1 MSLHAFP
8 RLPRAPHIY
17 ALAMS
22 LSAALAFVACDA
34 PADSQ
39 GASAPSDD
47 VAVSEIPQAT
57 WAPPEP
63 VDLRNPDAL
72 PMHPTEVGQPTLYPR
87 CHELFEPEGSPR
99 AWPLDHDEAD
109 ATLFGC
115 EPEAALTLSAPPM
128 RLVAYSLPRPTD
140 SRATDLR
147 LVAYNDTGELLWQQR
162 IDRQHQGDN
171 FTANFRGS
179 FLTHVDQKFVCA
191 GTRWQGGTQ
200 ALCAHQ
206 DSGEVIFDGTMNFW
220 SGIDLVGVGPALVGA
235 DINGLT
241 LRYPFTGVEMRHR
254 AFGARGGRT
263 AFYASSPTHVFFVP
277 ADGDPVLSAWNLETL
292 EIDWQLTLPDKPQ
305 PNSGQSFPS
314 LKLLVFKIGDTLHAL
329 STTDGTQRITMT
341 VGVDNPSLATT
352 DDALL
357 VLVRRSDAPPLLTSL
372 DPRTGLATR
381 AALAPRG
388 ALAVGTDGPRIFT
401 RSVRALR
408 EITLK
413 TPPPRANSD
422 D

>member
-1 MSLHAFP
+1 MSLTAPRKRP
-8 RLPRAPHIY
+8 RLPRACTL
-17 ALAMS
+17 ALS
-22 LSAALAFVACDA
+22 VSAALALVACDA
-34 PADSQ
+34 PTDAQATSDPTEDVADS
-39 GASAPSDD
+39 A
-47 VAVSEIPQAT
+47 IPQAT

-63 VDLRNPDAL
+63 VDLRDPDAL
-72 PMHPTEVGQPTLYPR
+72 PMHPTDVGQPTLYPR

-99 AWPLDHDEAD
+99 AWPLDGDEAD

-115 EPEAALTLSAPPM
+115 EPEAALTLSDPPM
-128 RLVAYSLPRPTD
+128 RLVAYSLPRPAD

-147 LVAYNDTGELLWQQR
+147 LVAYNNAGELLWHRR
-162 IDRQHQGDN
+162 IDRQQQGDN

-179 FLTHVDQKFVCA
+179 FLTRVDQQFICA

-200 ALCAHQ
+200 ALCARQ
-206 DSGEVIFDGTMNFW
+206 DSGEVLFEGTMNFW

-277 ADGDPVLSAWNLETL
+277 ADGEPVLSAWNLQTL
-292 EIDWQLTLPDKPQ
+292 EVDWQLPLPDKPQ
-305 PNSGQSFPS
+305 PNSGRSFPS
-314 LKLLVFKIGDTLHAL
+314 LDLLVFKIDDTLYAL
-329 STTDGTQRITMT
+329 NTGDGTQKLAMT

-352 DDALL
+352 DDALI
-357 VLVRRSDAPPLLTSL
+357 VLVRRSDAPPLLTIL
-372 DPRTGLATR
+372 DPQRGVATR

-388 ALAVGTDGPRIFT
+388 ALAVGTDGPRILT

-408 EITLK
+408 EVTLK
-413 TPPPRANSD
+413 TPAPRANSD

>member
-1 MSLHAFP
+1 MSPTTRSSPH
-8 RLPRAPHIY
+8 PRAARTLI
-17 ALAMS
+17 LS
-22 LSAALAFVACDA
+22 LSAALTLLACDA
-34 PADSQ
+34 PTDTQ
-39 GASAPSDD
+39 PKSAT
-47 VAVSEIPQAT
+47 SETSAEPRIPQIT

-63 VDLRNPDAL
+63 IDLQDPDAL
-72 PMHPTEVGQPTLYPR
+72 PMHATDVGQPTLYPR

-115 EPEAALTLSAPPM
+115 EPEASLTLNEPAL
-128 RLVAYSLPRPTD
+128 RLVAYSLPRPAD

-147 LVAYNDTGELLWQQR
+147 LVAYDEAGELLWHQR

-179 FLTHVDQKFVCA
+179 FLTRVDQQFICA

-200 ALCAHQ
+200 ALCARQ

-254 AFGARGGRT
+254 AFGQRGGRT

-277 ADGDPVLSAWNLETL
+277 ADGEPVLSAWNLETL
-292 EIDWQLTLPDKPQ
+292 EVDWQLQLPGKPQ
-305 PNSGQSFPS
+305 SNSGQTFPA
-314 LKLLVFKIGDTLHAL
+314 LGLLIFKIDDTLYAL
-329 STTDGTQRITMT
+329 NTADGAQKFALN

-357 VLVRRSDAPPLLTSL
+357 VLLRRSDAPPLLTAL
-372 DPRTGLATR
+372 NPREGVATWS
-381 AALAPRG
+381 ALAPRG
-388 ALAVGTDGPRIFT
+388 ALDVGTDGSRIFT

-413 TPPPRANSD
+413 KPAPQAGTD